1 VTENID
7 DGTQYTYMIQLTRNR
22 NKILRDLTGRWW
34 FYFQRTQNICYTS
47 MQHQEGKFQKR
58 DVSRVTC
65 LSKPITQQF

>member
-1 VTENID
+1 
-7 DGTQYTYMIQLTRNR
+7 
-22 NKILRDLTGRWW
+22 
-34 FYFQRTQNICYTS
+34 